1 MHNMLISKKLLVVLL
16 IALPFQGVAQHRAAI
31 GPPENVQSVH
41 RAITVLGQTFEVN
54 DATRLAVDG
63 ELVSWSLV
71 RGILS
76 QDQDIYIEGE
86 DQGETTAAT
95 LVSVS
100 RSTYV
105 SGATPVYV
113 LGTVEEIST
122 SNGLIRVRSLRID
135 SSTMD
140 PDLLATL
147 EVGSLVEV
155 SGVQPAAGGTIVDSE
170 LLSVGGSGIQRQGVG
185 GSGFQLRSVGGSGFQ
200 LQSVGGSGIQR
211 KSVGGSG
218 SQKQSVG
225 GSGAQLQSVGGSG
238 AQLQSVGGSGIQVQ
252 SVGGSGKKTRSV
264 GGSGIQLQ
272 SVGGSGIQLQSVG
285 GSGIQTQS
293 VGGSGI
299 QVRSVGGSGK

>member
-1 MHNMLISKKLLVVLL
+1 MHNMLISKKFLAVLL
-16 IALPFQGVAQHRAAI
+16 FALPLQGIAQHRAAT
-31 GPPENVQSVH
+31 GPLENVQSAR
-41 RAITVLGQTFEVN
+41 RAITVLGQTFEVT

-63 ELVSWSLV
+63 ELVSWSLA

-86 DQGETTAAT
+86 DQGEITVAT

-100 RSTYV
+100 RNTYV
-105 SGATPVYV
+105 SGATPVY
-113 LGTVEEIST
+113 LMGAVEEIST

-140 PDLLATL
+140 PDLLASL

-155 SGVQPAAGGTIVDSE
+155 SGVQPLAGGTIVDSE
-170 LLSVGGSGIQRQGVG
+170 LLSVGGSGIQRKSVG

-211 KSVGGSG
+211 NSVGGSG
-218 SQKQSVG
+218 SQR
-225 GSGAQLQSVGGSG
+225 QSVGGSG

-252 SVGGSGKKTRSV
+252 SVGGSGIKSQSV

-272 SVGGSGIQLQSVG
+272 SVGGSGTQLQSVG

-299 QVRSVGGSGK
+299 QLRSVGGSGR